1 MNRFWMKIV
10 SSLTLVIFASTAV
23 LAEPGAAMLYP
34 SGAVMLNGNAIP
46 GATALFKGDVVSTNS
61 SSIAAFNTQ
70 NSRISITAQTTVKL
84 EDKAVNLRS
93 GVVTVDTT
101 GGFVTHAANYSVAP
115 TSTTGRYRVVRKG
128 DAILV
133 ASLEGPVMVKWGT
146 NAHMVAAGTNW
157 ASPSGDGS
165 GQQGPQPMPTGKL
178 PSDNGL
184 STTTLIIIGAGMAG
198 LAAALALT
206 GSNTHPVSPVRP

>member
-1 MNRFWMKIV
+1 MKIV
-10 SSLTLVIFASTAV
+10 SSLTLVIFASSAL

-46 GATALFKGDVVSTNS
+46 GATALFKGDIVSTNS

-84 EDKAVNLRS
+84 EDKAVSLRS

-146 NAHMVAAGTNW
+146 NSHMVAAGTNW
-157 ASPSGDGS
+157 ASPSGDGG
-165 GQQGPQPMPTGKL
+165 GQAQPMPTGKL
-178 PSDNGL
+178 PQDNGL
-184 STTTLIIIGAGMAG
+184 STGTLIAIGAGMAG
-198 LAAALALT
+198 LAIGLALT
-206 GSNTHPVSPVRP
+206 TGNSHPVSPVRP